1 MVEFSAD
8 AARTWLGLL
17 STLGVEHGAAAVT
30 PAKINA
36 RQSISSFSC
45 LRKYQHS
52 FIYHPCSFQIS
63 RKKYLLH

>member
-36 RQSISSFSC
+36 RLLVVLENISAV
-45 LRKYQHS
+45 
-52 FIYHPCSFQIS
+52 
-63 RKKYLLH
+63 